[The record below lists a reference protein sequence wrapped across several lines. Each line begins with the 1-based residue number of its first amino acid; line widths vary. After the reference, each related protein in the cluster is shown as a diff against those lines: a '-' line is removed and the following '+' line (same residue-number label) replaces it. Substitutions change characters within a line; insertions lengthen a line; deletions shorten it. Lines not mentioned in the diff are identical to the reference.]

1 MAIQGEGG
9 IWMKQTIKRFG
20 VPILFSILVLSGCKG
35 EEQSATS
42 GMKENGKGE
51 KTVTIG
57 VTQIIQHPS
66 LDAAFDG
73 FKEALED
80 GGFKEGENVQYNIQN
95 AQGDMNNSQT
105 IANNFVSDG
114 VDLIF
119 ANSTPSAQSALNATK
134 DIPIVFTSVTDPVGA
149 SLVPSMDQAGDNITG
164 TTDSHPD
171 AIRKTIQFIDEQTEA
186 KTVGLIYNAGEQNS
200 LAQIE
205 KVKEAAK
212 QTDLKLVEASVST
225 TAEVKQA
232 AESLVGKAD
241 VFYIVTDNTVVSAIE
256 SVVSV
261 ANEKKIPVF
270 TGELDS
276 LKRGCFAAYGF
287 DYYDIGY
294 QAGEMAVAILKG
306 EAKPA
311 EIKPEYPK
319 KLKLVINKQAA
330 EKQGIKLKP
339 EWDQMAEYIE

>member
-1 MAIQGEGG
+1 
-9 IWMKQTIKRFG
+9 MKQAIKRFVIPIVFG
-20 VPILFSILVLSGCKG
+20 VLALSGCGG
-35 EEQSATS
+35 EEKAATNSA
-42 GMKENGKGE
+42 KEAGKP
-51 KTVTIG
+51 KTFTIG

-66 LDAAFDG
+66 LDAAFNG
-73 FKEALED
+73 FKKALED
-80 GGFKEGENVQYNIQN
+80 GGFQEEKNIRYNIQN

-149 SLVPSMDQAGDNITG
+149 GLVPSMDKAGENITG

-171 AIRKTIQFIDEQTEA
+171 AIRKTIQFIDEQTDA

-294 QAGEMAVAILKG
+294 QAGQMAAAILKG
-306 EAKPA
+306 EAKPS

-330 EKQGIKLKP
+330 EKQGIQLKP

>member
-1 MAIQGEGG
+1 
-9 IWMKQTIKRFG
+9 MKHVIKRFAAPIVFG
-20 VPILFSILVLSGCKG
+20 VLVLSGCGG
-35 EEQSATS
+35 EEKAATN
-42 GMKENGKGE
+42 GAKEDGKP
-51 KTVTIG
+51 KTFTIG

-66 LDAAFDG
+66 LDAAFNG
-73 FKEALED
+73 FKKALED
-80 GGFKEGENVQYNIQN
+80 EGFQEGKNVRYNIQN

-114 VDLIF
+114 IDLIF

-149 SLVPSMDQAGDNITG
+149 GLVPSMDKAGENITG

-171 AIRKTIQFIDEQTEA
+171 AIRKTVQFIDEQTDA

-212 QTDLKLVEASVST
+212 QTDLKFVEASVST

-294 QAGEMAVAILKG
+294 QAGQMAAAILKG
-306 EAKPA
+306 EAKPS

-339 EWDQMAEYIE
+339 EWDQMAEYME